1 MKRYFLI
8 VVMVFTIGAVCAI
21 QPVRKP
27 FIQIKIDGKAF
38 KNGEILTV
46 LPGQKLVIGVELEG
60 GRRDFCK
67 FPETYAE
74 ITSTAQ
80 ILSRGENGLTYQ
92 VNGLKAEWKLLDED
106 ISFIPDEFV
115 KVNSQQNLSSAEIG
129 ISNAK
134 FSQSFVKIILKTTW
148 QFSQNE
154 KTIQEENLA
163 EGIVYFKVAGS
174 SDVWFSSLNIEVS
187 GIKNDQVQEK
197 LIDVQSACDSIEKN
211 FYRLNFTAIQQ
222 AIRDLQNSVNFL
234 KSTIDEVKVSNPSYQ
249 TKILF
254 IGLPSD
260 HPYSD
265 INILSTVMSSWISL
279 EALVN
284 DLKQQLG
291 KLPGQPTKESKD
303 ELVKMI
309 SLYVEWQSKLPENTL
324 QHLPVYIPEFQAD
337 DIEIPEIIHSIAET
351 KSVANYSQ
359 SIIDFN
365 AFLDQR
371 IDQIPNELQK
381 INFIHTRLQAIRLFD
396 GMLMSY
402 FSSINWAEW
411 KNTRE

>member
-1 MKRYFLI
+1 MKRFFLI
-8 VVMVFTIGAVCAI
+8 LVMFFTIGAISAI

-27 FIQIKIDGKAF
+27 FILIMIDGKAY

-46 LPGQKLVIGVELEG
+46 LPGQKLMIGVELEG

-67 FPETYAE
+67 FPDTYAD
-74 ITSTAQ
+74 ITGTAQ

-92 VNGLKAEWKLLDED
+92 VDGSKAEWKLLKED
-106 ISFIPDEFV
+106 IRFIPDEFV
-115 KVNSQQNLSSAEIG
+115 KVNSQANLSAEVG

-134 FSQSFVKIILKTTW
+134 FSQSFVKIIFKSTW
-148 QFSQNE
+148 QFNQNGN
-154 KTIQEENLA
+154 TTQEENLA

-174 SDVWFSSLNIEVS
+174 SDVWFSSPNIQVS
-187 GIKNDQVQEK
+187 GIKNDIIQEK
-197 LIDVQSACDSIEKN
+197 LIVVQSACDSIEKN
-211 FYRLNFTAIQQ
+211 FYRLNFSAVQQ
-222 AIRDLQNSVNFL
+222 AIRNLQNTVNAL
-234 KSTIDEVKVSNPSYQ
+234 KTAIDEVKASNPSYQ
-249 TKILF
+249 AKVLF

-260 HPYSD
+260 HPFSD
-265 INILSTVMSSWISL
+265 IKILSTIMSSWISL
-279 EALVN
+279 ESLVS

-291 KLPGQPTKESKD
+291 KLPVQPTKESKD

-309 SLYVEWQSKLPENTL
+309 RIYDDWQNKLHKNTFNL
-324 QHLPVYIPEFQAD
+324 LPMYIPSIKLENIQL
-337 DIEIPEIIHSIAET
+337 PGNIHAIAEAKSIADYT
-351 KSVANYSQ
+351 QTLK
-359 SIIDFN
+359 DFN

-371 IDQIPNELQK
+371 IDQIPNEIQR
-381 INFIHTRLQAIRLFD
+381 INSIHTRLQAIRLFD